1 MLMKTIILIVVLLW
15 IYSLS
20 VFKRAKLD
28 AFYFLMGSLG
38 LFIVLVLWSKPY
50 AIWLFSTIMTWGVG
64 LVGDFFEIGR
74 AHV

>member
-38 LFIVLVLWSKPY
+38 LFIVLVLWSKP
-50 AIWLFSTIMTWGVG
+50 L
-64 LVGDFFEIGR
+64 
-74 AHV
+74 